1 VPTVKIEFF
10 KGGGKFTAHI
20 APNRVL
26 ATGVGSEVAFF
37 PTLQLNSER
46 YYIALTA
53 RSDAAQ
59 VRDALSECET
69 AIDCC
74 IADLSLLYSSYVFNF
89 PVYRGFVV
97 VGSEARGAA
106 YVRLENPVSIQP
118 PEPGT
123 QQDEHAFPGY
133 SAANALFGYTHILKQ
148 KADRSSTDHVRSSEF
163 TSQVRKGY
171 CSSGRCWKFTR

>member
-1 VPTVKIEFF
+1 VADPVKIEFF

-46 YYIALTA
+46 YYIASTA
-53 RSDAAQ
+53 RS
-59 VRDALSECET
+59 
-69 AIDCC
+69 I
-74 IADLSLLYSSYVFNF
+74 